1 MVQTQQDN
9 PHDDPDRGLA
19 SDLAGVTAQIPAPI
33 RERIDRAVE
42 AVTSSGAAP
51 GLSVG
56 EQAPPFTLPDAL
68 GRPVALADRLA
79 AGPVVVVFY
88 RGDWCPY
95 CNLHLR
101 ALQAILPDLRARGAS
116 LVAIGP
122 QAPDRAL
129 SLTEKAGL
137 EFDVLSDVTQQVI
150 LDFRVRFTVPQDLQ
164 DVHRDIFQ
172 LDVSARNADG
182 SWNLP
187 IPATF
192 VIAADGTVI
201 GADVHADYRRR
212 LEPATILAL
221 LDRTAG

>member
-1 MVQTQQDN
+1 MVQSHQDSI
-9 PHDDPDRGLA
+9 HDDATLDLARG
-19 SDLAGVTAQIPAPI
+19 LAGVTAQIPAPI
-33 RERIDRAVE
+33 RERIDAAVE
-42 AVTSSGAAP
+42 AVTASGAAA
-51 GLSVG
+51 GLTVG
-56 EQAPPFTLPDAL
+56 EKAPPFTLPDAL
-68 GRPVALADRLA
+68 GRPVSLADRLA

-101 ALQAILPDLRARGAS
+101 ALQAILPGLRARGAS

-137 EFDVLSDVTQQVI
+137 DFDVLSDVTQQVI
-150 LDFRVRFTVPQDLQ
+150 REFRVQFTAPADLQ
-164 DVHRDIFQ
+164 DVHRDVFQ
-172 LDVSARNADG
+172 LDVSTKNADA

-192 VIAADGTVI
+192 VLAADGTVI

-212 LEPATILAL
+212 LEPDAILAL
-221 LDRTAG
+221 LDRPEG